1 MIFMSNRDYQAI
13 AKMLEEIEV
22 IEDLIS
28 DSNLTG
34 EFRESHTHI
43 SWKALA
49 GMRDITAHK
58 YQTLKMGDVWTTL
71 VNDIPR
77 LKNHLNDILN
87 NI

>member
-1 MIFMSNRDYQAI
+1 LIFMSNRDYQAI

-43 SWKALA
+43 SWKAIPKRLRTSIKDLGSNSATPSRQSQYRFLRASGTCQLPCDLA
-49 GMRDITAHK
+49 
-58 YQTLKMGDVWTTL
+58 
-71 VNDIPR
+71 
-77 LKNHLNDILN
+77 
-87 NI
+87 